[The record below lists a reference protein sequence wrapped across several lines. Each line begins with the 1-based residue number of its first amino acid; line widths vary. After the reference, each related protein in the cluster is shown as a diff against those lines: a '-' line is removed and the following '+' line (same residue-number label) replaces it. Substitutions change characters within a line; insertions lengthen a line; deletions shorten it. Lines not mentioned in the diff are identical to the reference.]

1 MILIVSWM
9 RILVEKG
16 LGLKSGAK
24 SIYIKGDSAALIF
37 TNYYRL
43 HELSSREALFRIFRS
58 KEV

>member
-1 MILIVSWM
+1 M

>member
-1 MILIVSWM
+1 M

-37 TNYYRL
+37 QIITDSMNF
-43 HELSSREALFRIFRS
+43 HREKRYSEFSAQKRFDII
-58 KEV
+58 